1 MMYDFE
7 YDNIITHWAD
17 TYEMNVNE
25 VERDILI
32 ESYKQLTKIFGEPK
46 MSFDEMIRSTLL
58 DYKWEKKYPGLELFD
73 RVHAYY
79 NLN

>member
-32 ESYKQLTKIFGEPK
+32 ESYY
-46 MSFDEMIRSTLL
+46 TLSL
-58 DYKWEKKYPGLELFD
+58 HDALPIYRKS
-73 RVHAYY
+73 VV
-79 NLN
+79 